1 MSGPGPSSAPPTEGV
16 FETVVPPTLGGE
28 RVDRA
33 VALLTGLPRSAV
45 QEMVDEGRVAVDGR
59 PSRCAAGPW

>member
-1 MSGPGPSSAPPTEGV
+1 MSDAAVTGGV
-16 FETVVPPTLGGE
+16 FETVVPATLGGE

-45 QEMVDEGRVAVDGR
+45 TQMVNEGRVAVDGER
-59 PSRCAAGPW
+59 VDVRSRTS